1 MSWKKSKF
9 ASSFISLFTEYT
21 PDLKTDVR
29 VEAVRAAMLKSLEG
43 AQQSEL
49 LETVIRRLTWAP
61 QAQTLWYLRSEMM
74 TLLSNQHGEL
84 EARKRLQVISDMFR
98 GLLPAGQ
105 KSRPSPLSR
114 QD

>member
-1 MSWKKSKF
+1 MRNVS
-9 ASSFISLFTEYT
+9 IC

-29 VEAVRAAMLKSLEG
+29 VEAVRVAMLKSLEG

-84 EARKRLQVISDMFR
+84 EARKRLQVISDLFR
-98 GLLPAGQ
+98 DLLPAGQ